1 MNIQDRFLA
10 YADDFETTYVDNDW
24 SRIEPY
30 FTADASYDSGLGEVA
45 HGLPAVLAKLE
56 GAVDGFDRLMD
67 KRVLEFTPPT
77 TEGDTVSTHW
87 TARYSKAGAPDL
99 QIGGTETARFEGDR
113 IAYLQDV
120 FDPGTEEAIADWMT
134 QHGGS
139 LTA

>member
-1 MNIQDRFLA
+1 M
-10 YADDFETTYVDNDW
+10 
-24 SRIEPY
+24 
-30 FTADASYDSGLGEVA
+30 
-45 HGLPAVLAKLE
+45 AKLE

-77 TEGDTVSTHW
+77 TNDDTVSTDW

-99 QIGGTETARFEGDR
+99 KIGGTESVRFEGDR

-120 FDPGTEEAIADWMT
+120 LDPGTEEAVSNWMT